1 MPTLWFLSAL
11 FGALMLSGTAASAQ
25 PRALSDGELRQ
36 TAAGF
41 LDTYLVLS
49 VINVDV
55 VNNAVAMNIGPG
67 SALANSVSNVL
78 INNNI
83 QISNSDTIIT
93 VPLSA
98 LGTLLGQLAT
108 NGSENVRIPTW
119 IPWSKELLPSRNP

>member
-1 MPTLWFLSAL
+1 MPTLWFLSAF

-25 PRALSDGELRQ
+25 PRALSDVELRQ

-83 QISNSDTIIT
+83 QISNSETIIT
-93 VPLSA
+93 VPLST
-98 LGTLLGQLAT
+98 LNTLLGQLT
-108 NGSENVRIPTW
+108 TSRSENVRIPTW
-119 IPWSKELLPSRNP
+119 IPWNKELLPSRNP